1 MKRRWI
7 FMITALLLTAIALT
21 GCGKEMA
28 TADEINAMRNAYY
41 AQFAELKEVKAILDE
56 KGYADDPAHDA
67 AYNRATSTLNSYYI
81 KLPQNVSKVT
91 KEELNAHYAT
101 LDEIIETIRGMKEEA
116 NAVSP
121 ADQKEE

>member
-1 MKRRWI
+1 
-7 FMITALLLTAIALT
+7 MITALLLTAIALT

-28 TADEINAMRNAYY
+28 TADEINAMRSAYY
-41 AQFAELKEVKAILDE
+41 AQFAELKEVKAILEE

-91 KEELNAHYAT
+91 KEELEAHYAR
-101 LDEIIETIRGMKEEA
+101 LDEIIEVIEGMKEEA